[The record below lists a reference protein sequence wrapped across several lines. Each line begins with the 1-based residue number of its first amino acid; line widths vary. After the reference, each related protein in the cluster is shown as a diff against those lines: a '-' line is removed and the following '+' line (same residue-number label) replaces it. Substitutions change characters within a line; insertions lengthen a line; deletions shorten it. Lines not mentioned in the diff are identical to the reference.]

1 MAANISDKSAKS
13 ISSNEAN
20 QIIQK
25 ETQEKG
31 AVAVDDYPKPIA
43 DLLQQLIDNSVSE
56 AEKTSVSDTNMEQES
71 SAKNSLFGSITVLA
85 ASKQPANYTT
95 PRVAAILR
103 NNYKLALSLNA
114 KSNQFKS
121 YIPIPFIKNKV
132 DVTFGAFANSY
143 KTGAF
148 TALVKGNGAWNLT
161 TKKGGG
167 LSYSGTYYVYGRKT
181 IGAGVTNVNYGY
193 MGRVLGIPEA
203 VLRAGEAGYSFAHGG
218 LKYGPFSFFDQP
230 RDSAMIAYGFNLY
243 NRRIRF

>member
-1 MAANISDKSAKS
+1 MTILSLS
-13 ISSNEAN
+13 
-20 QIIQK
+20 QI
-25 ETQEKG
+25 
-31 AVAVDDYPKPIA
+31 Y
-43 DLLQQLIDNSVSE
+43 LQQLIDNSVSE

-143 KTGAF
+143 KIGAF
-148 TALVKGNGAWNLT
+148 TALVKGNGEWNKKRRRLKLLWNLLRIW
-161 TKKGGG
+161 TKNHWCWCNQCK
-167 LSYSGTYYVYGRKT
+167 LRLYGTCVR
-181 IGAGVTNVNYGY
+181 N
-193 MGRVLGIPEA
+193 
-203 VLRAGEAGYSFAHGG
+203 S
-218 LKYGPFSFFDQP
+218 
-230 RDSAMIAYGFNLY
+230 
-243 NRRIRF
+243 

>member
-1 MAANISDKSAKS
+1 MTILSLS
-13 ISSNEAN
+13 
-20 QIIQK
+20 QI
-25 ETQEKG
+25 
-31 AVAVDDYPKPIA
+31 Y
-43 DLLQQLIDNSVSE
+43 LQQLIDNSVSE

-143 KTGAF
+143 KIGAF
-148 TALVKGNGAWNLT
+148 TALVKGNGEWNLT

-181 IGAGVTNVNYGY
+181 IGWCNQCKLRLYGTCV
-193 MGRVLGIPEA
+193 RN
-203 VLRAGEAGYSFAHGG
+203 S
-218 LKYGPFSFFDQP
+218 
-230 RDSAMIAYGFNLY
+230 
-243 NRRIRF
+243 